1 MANTLYTIDEV
12 TLEAL
17 SLFKKNLV
25 AAKRCSRKLEDGFG
39 KKGAQ
44 RGDSVRIRKPA
55 NFTVRSG
62 DNWQGQNIEE
72 QFDALSLNYKKGVD
86 FSMNSN
92 ERKLDLNSLS
102 KQVLAPAIVRLA
114 NEIDKDIL
122 QEVAQNCPNAVGA
135 PGTVPNALST
145 YINVNRRLG
154 ERLCPRGK
162 GQRNL
167 IYNSEM
173 EATLVPQLVT
183 YQNPTSNIADQYKT
197 AEMGPF
203 VAGLSGWD
211 VDENLYVHTV
221 GTYGGT
227 PLVNAAVTANGA
239 ETLVTDGWT
248 SGGTSLKK
256 GDRFTVA
263 SVYAVDP
270 ITKAR
275 KNFLQQFQVTSDIS
289 DTTGSITAT
298 ITPPIRY
305 SGVHQNVDSMPAD
318 NAAIT
323 MFGATGTVT
332 PQAVAFNEEAV
343 ALAIVPLEEPGGVN
357 QASMKYDDES
367 GLGMRYIEWYDGDVD
382 LWKSRFDV
390 VYGIKVQ
397 RSEWACALAS

>member
-1 MANTLYTIDEV
+1 MANVLNTIDEI

-62 DNWQGQNIEE
+62 DTWQGQNIEE
-72 QFDALSLNYKKGVD
+72 QFDTLTLSYKKGVD

-102 KQVLAPAIVRLA
+102 NQVLKPAIVRLA
-114 NEIDKDIL
+114 NEVDKDIL
-122 QEVAQNCPNAVGA
+122 QEIAQNTPNAVGT

-145 YINVNRRLG
+145 YINLNRRLG

-173 EATLVPQLVT
+173 EATLIPLLT
-183 YQNPTSNIADQYKT
+183 AYTNPGSSISDQYKS

-203 VAGLSGWD
+203 VVGLSGWD
-211 VDENLYVHTV
+211 VDENVYVHTV
-221 GTYGGT
+221 GTYAGS
-227 PLVNAAVTANGA
+227 PLVNAASTANGA
-239 ETLVTDGWT
+239 TSIVTDGWT
-248 SGGTSLKK
+248 SGGMALKK
-256 GDRFTVA
+256 GDRFVIA
-263 SVYAVDP
+263 GVKAVDP
-270 ITKAR
+270 ITKVR
-275 KNFLQQFQVTSDIS
+275 KSFDQQFIVTSDIN
-289 DTTGSITAT
+289 DTSGSAT
-298 ITPPIRY
+298 ISIAPAILY

-318 NAAIT
+318 NAALT
-323 MFGATGTVT
+323 VLGATGTIS
-332 PQAVAFNEEAV
+332 PCAVAFNEEAV

-357 QASMKYDDES
+357 AASMKYDDES
-367 GLGMRYIEWYDGDVD
+367 GLGMRYVEWYDGDTD
-382 LWKSRFDV
+382 LWKSRFDI

-397 RSEWACALAS
+397 RPEWSCALVS